1 MPGGRRAIV
10 SVSDKLGIVDFS
22 KGLVSLGY
30 EILATDGTAK
40 ALRAGAVPVRSVSEY
55 TGQPEV
61 LGGRVKTLH
70 PKIFAAILAVDGNED
85 ELTRYGIEP
94 VDLVV
99 ANLYPFEETVAKP
112 RVTHAEAVENID
124 IGGVSLIRAAAKNAD
139 RVTVVVRPSRY
150 AEVLGALRGGGVPK
164 PMRESLALE
173 AFEYTSGYDAA
184 IYNYLARRAGP
195 GFPPAMRLALPKG
208 ADLRYGENPYQ
219 KAALY
224 LEPWR
229 TAGVGT
235 AERLSGKDLS
245 YNNLIDLD
253 AALRIALEFDR
264 PAAVVVKH
272 TNPCGVALADAV
284 ATAYRV
290 AQAADPISAYGGVVG
305 LNRDVDLA
313 TAKAMRRHVLDAVI
327 APGYDP
333 EALSIL
339 KEKKKG
345 AFLIMRTRGELRG
358 DHGADMTRV
367 LGGVLVQTTD
377 FPEVRPESWKVVT
390 KRKPTPDQLRDLA
403 FGVRVSRYVKSNSIV
418 LARDERTVGVGAGQM
433 SRVDA
438 CRLAVVKAGAAGRGS
453 VAVSDAYFPFRDGL
467 DELAKGGIAAVAQ
480 PGGSIRDSEVIA
492 AADEHGIAMAFTGLR
507 LFKH

>member
-40 ALRAGAVPVRSVSEY
+40 ALRAGGVPVRSVSEY

-124 IGGVSLIRAAAKNAD
+124 IGGVSLIRAAAKNAE

-150 AEVLGALRGGGVPK
+150 VEVLGALRGGGVPK

-184 IYNYLARRAGP
+184 IYNHLARRASP
-195 GFPPAMRLALPKG
+195 GVPPAMRLALPKG

-358 DHGADMTRV
+358 DHGVDMTRV

-390 KRKPTPDQLRDLA
+390 KRKPMPDQLRDLA

-438 CRLAVVKAGAAGRGS
+438 CMLAVVKAGAAGRGS

>member
-1 MPGGRRAIV
+1 M

-40 ALRAGAVPVRSVSEY
+40 ALRAGAVPVRNVSEY

-229 TAGVGT
+229 AAGVGT

-284 ATAYRV
+284 ATAYRT

-345 AFLIMRTRGELRG
+345 AFLIMQTRGELRG
-358 DHGADMTRV
+358 DHGVDMTRV

-377 FPEVRPESWKVVT
+377 FPEVRPGSWKVVT

-438 CRLAVVKAGAAGRGS
+438 CMLAVVKAGVAGRGS

-480 PGGSIRDSEVIA
+480 AGGSIRDSEVIA

>member
-40 ALRAGAVPVRSVSEY
+40 ALRAGGVPVRSVSEY

-70 PKIFAAILAVDGNED
+70 PKIFAAILAVDGNEE

-184 IYNYLARRAGP
+184 IYNYLARRAAP
-195 GFPPAMRLALPKG
+195 GFPAAMRLALPKG

-438 CRLAVVKAGAAGRGS
+438 CMLAVVKAGAAGRGS